1 MEGQKKEKE
10 EEGTAHMSVMSG
22 RLTTGEGES
31 ARAAERVPTSARC
44 LDGGCAGTD
53 AAARAAFEEG
63 VAAVVGEL
71 VPHLRGAARA
81 DLVLEYFK
89 QGITNKLV
97 CVAPRAAPDDD
108 ARKCLVRV
116 FGSRTEFVIDRA
128 HELVVLTEHPMAP
141 RLYGRF
147 ANGYV
152 VQYSAG
158 HTLALAEA
166 RDAHVGALVAQAVRR
181 LHAHG
186 VRGVSHAPGLHA
198 TMRLWLGNLRPRI
211 FADAGAADKQA
222 LFDAAGGWAALAREV
237 AWHERG
243 TARLRALPAPCL
255 CHNDLLLG
263 NILYDPPPRDTVT
276 LIDFEY
282 CAYGYAPHDIANH
295 FCEWAGFEC
304 AWDRYPT
311 AAQQARW
318 LRAYLGAAATD
329 AAVAHWLRMVRWFE
343 LSSHLFWGIWAFLQ
357 GALSTIDFPYVP
369 YAHARLTRYYVRKQE
384 LLNEWGE
391 QEGAEGTEEGAD
403 GAEGGANQ
411 EQSILPSPKL

>member
-1 MEGQKKEKE
+1 MEEKKEVKD
-10 EEGTAHMSVMSG
+10 EGTAHMRVMSG
-22 RLTTGEGES
+22 RLTTG
-31 ARAAERVPTSARC
+31 AAESEAAAARVPTSALC
-44 LDGGCAGTD
+44 LDGGCAATD
-53 AAARAAFEEG
+53 AAARAAFERG
-63 VAAVVGEL
+63 VANVVREL
-71 VPHLRGAARA
+71 VPHFRDVAPHSTA

-97 CVAPRAAPDDD
+97 CVAPRSAPDDD

-128 HELVVLTEHPMAP
+128 HELLVLTEHPMAP

-152 VQYSAG
+152 VQYSPG
-158 HTLALAEA
+158 HTLSLAEA
-166 RDAHVGALVAQAVRR
+166 QDAHIGALVARAARQ

-186 VRGVSHAPGLHA
+186 VRGVSHEPRLYA

-211 FADAGAADKQA
+211 FADAGAAAKQA
-222 LFDAAGGWAALAREV
+222 LLDAVGGCAALAREV
-237 AWHERG
+237 AWHEAG
-243 TARLRALPAPCL
+243 TARLRGLPAPCL

-263 NILYDPPPRDTVT
+263 NILYDPPPRDAVT

-304 AWDRYPT
+304 AWDRYPCP
-311 AAQQARW
+311 AQQAAW
-318 LRAYLGAAATD
+318 LRAYLGADATD
-329 AAVAHWLRMVRWFE
+329 AAVAHWLRLVRWFE
-343 LSSHLFWGIWAFLQ
+343 LASHLFWGIWAFLQ

-369 YAHARLTRYYVRKQE
+369 YAHARLTRYYARKHE
-384 LLNEWGE
+384 LLADPSAGLGLEIDE
-391 QEGAEGTEEGAD
+391 Q
-403 GAEGGANQ
+403 NV
-411 EQSILPSPKL
+411 LPSPKL